1 MKKKTWPGHI
11 NDFLG
16 GYVLDTCQ
24 NFKIP
29 YFSVWQITNNIVR
42 VDPGSCV
49 GGMGVIKSYNGYAKK
64 IAMLKIVLSN
74 TKHLASKVTALKG

>member
-1 MKKKTWPGHI
+1 M
-11 NDFLG
+11 
-16 GYVLDTCQ
+16 
-24 NFKIP
+24 
-29 YFSVWQITNNIVR
+29 IVR